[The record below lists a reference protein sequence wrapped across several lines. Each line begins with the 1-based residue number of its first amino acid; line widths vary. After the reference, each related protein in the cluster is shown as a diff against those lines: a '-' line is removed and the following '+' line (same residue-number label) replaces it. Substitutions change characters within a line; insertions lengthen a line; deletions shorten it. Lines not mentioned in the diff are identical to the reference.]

1 MALPAQTLAAIQA
14 AGAAVYAADTALKEA
29 VQSYADQVKLAMAE
43 NPFDMGNDSL
53 FDDWKTVARL
63 SRAVGQ
69 VEAEF
74 QKIYS
79 AATDLSA
86 GAIPAVLTM
95 PSLNAPQATATSDL
109 PMVQEIDATD
119 AVVKKVPKKIKVAA
133 QAKQAATQSTSLS
146 GNAAKVLAR
155 LLDMLNPITFVKIN
169 RAAVGKD
176 IGLPK
181 GSIGA
186 SIAKLI
192 ATGHLIEGG
201 VGEYKLG
208 TPKAK

>member
-1 MALPAQTLAAIQA
+1 MALPAQTLATIQA
-14 AGAAVYAADTALKEA
+14 AGAAIYAADAALKEA
-29 VQSYADQVKLAMAE
+29 VQSYAEQVKLAMAE

-95 PSLNAPQATATSDL
+95 PSLTGPQATAPNDL
-109 PMVQEIDATD
+109 TMVQEIHATD
-119 AVVKKVPKKIKVAA
+119 AVIKKAPKKIKAA
-133 QAKQAATQSTSLS
+133 GKAKPASPQPASLS
-146 GNAAKVLAR
+146 GNSAKVLAR
-155 LLDMLNPITFVKIN
+155 LLGMLNPDHFVKIN
-169 RAAVGKD
+169 RAAVGAE

-186 SIAKLI
+186 SITKLLD
-192 ATGHLIEGG
+192 TGHLIEGG
-201 VGEYKLG
+201 IGEYKLG
-208 TPKAK
+208 TPRAK

>member
-29 VQSYADQVKLAMAE
+29 VQSYAEQVKLAMAE

-74 QKIYS
+74 QKIYK
-79 AATDLSA
+79 AATDLTA
-86 GAIPAVLTM
+86 GAIPGVLNM
-95 PSLNAPQATATSDL
+95 PSLTAPQANETSDL
-109 PMVQEIDATD
+109 TMVQEIDATD
-119 AVVKKVPKKIKVAA
+119 VVIKKVPKKIKAA
-133 QAKQAATQSTSLS
+133 AHAKPAEPHPTSLS
-146 GNAAKVLAR
+146 GNSAKVLAR
-155 LLDMLNPITFVKIN
+155 LLDMMNPITFVKIN
-169 RAAVGKD
+169 RAAIGAE

-186 SIAKLI
+186 SITKLLD
-192 ATGHLIEGG
+192 TGHLIEGG
-201 VGEYKLG
+201 IGEYKLG
-208 TPKAK
+208 AYK

>member
-1 MALPAQTLAAIQA
+1 MALPAQTLATIQA
-14 AGAAVYAADTALKEA
+14 AGAAVYAADAALKEA
-29 VQSYADQVKLAMAE
+29 VQSYAEQVKLAMTE

-74 QKIYS
+74 QKIYG
-79 AATDLSA
+79 AASDLSI
-86 GAIPAVLTM
+86 GAIPAVLSM
-95 PSLNAPQATATSDL
+95 PSLAAPQDL
-109 PMVQEIDATD
+109 ANSELAMVQDIQATD
-119 AVVKKVPKKIKVAA
+119 AVIKKAPKKIKPTTKAKPAA
-133 QAKQAATQSTSLS
+133 SKPATLS
-146 GNAAKVLAR
+146 GNSAKVLAR
-155 LLDMLNPITFVKIN
+155 LLEILNPNHFVKIN
-169 RAAVGKD
+169 RTAVGAE

-186 SIAKLI
+186 SITKLLD
-192 ATGHLIEGG
+192 TGHLIEGG

-208 TPKAK
+208 NPRAK

>member
-1 MALPAQTLAAIQA
+1 MALPAQTLATIQT
-14 AGAAVYAADTALKEA
+14 AGAAIYAADAALKEA

-74 QKIYS
+74 QKIYN

-86 GAIPAVLTM
+86 GAIPAMLTM
-95 PSLNAPQATATSDL
+95 PSLTAPQATATSDL
-109 PMVQEIDATD
+109 AMVQEIEATD
-119 AVVKKVPKKIKVAA
+119 AVIKKAPKKIKAA
-133 QAKQAATQSTSLS
+133 GKAKPASPQPASLS
-146 GNAAKVLAR
+146 GNSAKVLDR
-155 LLDMLNPITFVKIN
+155 LLGMLNPDHFVKIN
-169 RAAVGKD
+169 RAAVGAE

-186 SIAKLI
+186 SITKLLD
-192 ATGHLIEGG
+192 TGHLIEGG
-201 VGEYKLG
+201 IGEYKLG

>member
-1 MALPAQTLAAIQA
+1 MALPAQTLATIQA
-14 AGAAVYAADTALKEA
+14 AGAAIYAADAALKEA
-29 VQSYADQVKLAMAE
+29 VQSYAEQVKLAMAE

-74 QKIYS
+74 QKIYN

-86 GAIPAVLTM
+86 GAVPTVLTM
-95 PSLNAPQATATSDL
+95 PSLTAPQASATSDL
-109 PMVQEIDATD
+109 TMVREIDATD
-119 AVVKKVPKKIKVAA
+119 AVIKKTPKKIKAA
-133 QAKQAATQSTSLS
+133 AKAKPAAPQPASLG
-146 GNAAKVLAR
+146 GNSAKVLAR
-155 LLDMLNPITFVKIN
+155 LLDNLNPNHFVKIN
-169 RAAVGKD
+169 RAAIGAE

>member
-14 AGAAVYAADTALKEA
+14 AGSAVYAADAALKEA
-29 VQSYADQVKLAMAE
+29 VQSYAEQVKLAMAE

-74 QKIYS
+74 QKIYN
-79 AATDLSA
+79 AATDLTA

-95 PSLNAPQATATSDL
+95 PSLNAPQATSPNGLA
-109 PMVQEIDATD
+109 MVQEIDATD

-155 LLDMLNPITFVKIN
+155 LLDMLNPSTFVKIN
-169 RAAVGKD
+169 RAAVGEE

-186 SIAKLI
+186 SIAKLLD
-192 ATGHLIEGG
+192 TGHLIEGG

>member
-1 MALPAQTLAAIQA
+1 MALPVKTLATIQA
-14 AGAAVYAADTALKEA
+14 AGAAIYAADAALKDA
-29 VQSYADQVKLAMAE
+29 VQSYAEQVKLAMAV

-74 QKIYS
+74 QKIYN

-86 GAIPAVLTM
+86 GAIPAVLSM
-95 PSLNAPQATATSDL
+95 PSLTAPQATATNDL
-109 PMVQEIDATD
+109 TMVQEIEATD
-119 AVVKKVPKKIKVAA
+119 AVIKKIPKKIKAA
-133 QAKQAATQSTSLS
+133 GKAKPAASKPTSLS
-146 GNAAKVLAR
+146 GNSAKVLAR
-155 LLDMLNPITFVKIN
+155 LLNMLNSNHFVKIN
-169 RAAVGKD
+169 RAAVGAE

-186 SIAKLI
+186 SITKLLE
-192 ATGHLIEGG
+192 TGHLIEGG
-201 VGEYKLG
+201 IGEYKLG
-208 TPKAK
+208 FPKAK

>member
-1 MALPAQTLAAIQA
+1 MALPAQTLATIQA
-14 AGAAVYAADTALKEA
+14 AGAAIYAADAALKDA
-29 VQSYADQVKLAMAE
+29 VQSYAEQVKLAMAE

-74 QKIYS
+74 QKIYN

-86 GAIPAVLTM
+86 GAVPAVLTM
-95 PSLNAPQATATSDL
+95 PLTVPQASATSDL
-109 PMVQEIDATD
+109 AMVQEIDATD
-119 AVVKKVPKKIKVAA
+119 AVIKKVPKKIKVTGK
-133 QAKQAATQSTSLS
+133 AKPTTSHQTPLS
-146 GNAAKVLAR
+146 GNSAKVLAR
-155 LLDMLNPITFVKIN
+155 LLEILNPNHFVKIN
-169 RAAVGKD
+169 RAAIGAE

-186 SIAKLI
+186 SISKLLE
-192 ATGHLIEGG
+192 TGHLIEGG
-201 VGEYKLG
+201 IGEYKLG
-208 TPKAK
+208 NPKAK

>member
-1 MALPAQTLAAIQA
+1 
-14 AGAAVYAADTALKEA
+14 
-29 VQSYADQVKLAMAE
+29 
-43 NPFDMGNDSL
+43 MGNDSL

-74 QKIYS
+74 QKIYN

-95 PSLNAPQATATSDL
+95 PSLTGPQATAPNDL
-109 PMVQEIDATD
+109 TMVQEIHATD
-119 AVVKKVPKKIKVAA
+119 AVIKKTPKKIKAA
-133 QAKQAATQSTSLS
+133 GNAKPATSQPTSLS
-146 GNAAKVLAR
+146 GNSAKVLAR
-155 LLDMLNPITFVKIN
+155 LLEILNPNHFVKIN
-169 RAAVGKD
+169 RAAVGAE

-186 SIAKLI
+186 SITKLLD
-192 ATGHLIEGG
+192 TGHLIEGG

-208 TPKAK
+208 IPKVK

>member
-1 MALPAQTLAAIQA
+1 MALPAQTLATIQT
-14 AGAAVYAADTALKEA
+14 AGAAIYAADAALKEA
-29 VQSYADQVKLAMAE
+29 VQSYAEQVKLAMAE

-74 QKIYS
+74 QKIYV

-86 GAIPAVLTM
+86 GAIPAVLSM
-95 PSLNAPQATATSDL
+95 PSLTAPLATTTNDL
-109 PMVQEIDATD
+109 SMVQEIEATD
-119 AVVKKVPKKIKVAA
+119 AVIKKAPTKIKAA
-133 QAKQAATQSTSLS
+133 GRKMPTARQPTSLS
-146 GNAAKVLAR
+146 GNSARVLAR
-155 LLDMLNPITFVKIN
+155 LLGLLNPDHFVKIN
-169 RAAVGKD
+169 RAAVGAE

-186 SIAKLI
+186 SITKLLD
-192 ATGHLIEGG
+192 TGHLIEGG
-201 VGEYKLG
+201 IGEYKLG

>member
-1 MALPAQTLAAIQA
+1 MALSAQTLATIQA
-14 AGAAVYAADTALKEA
+14 AGAAVYAADAALKEA
-29 VQSYADQVKLAMAE
+29 VQSYAEQVKLAMTE

-74 QKIYS
+74 QKIYGVAS
-79 AATDLSA
+79 DLSA
-86 GAIPAVLTM
+86 GAIPAVLSM
-95 PSLNAPQATATSDL
+95 PSLAAPQDL
-109 PMVQEIDATD
+109 ANSELAMVQDIQATD
-119 AVVKKVPKKIKVAA
+119 AVIKKAPKKIKPTTKANPAA
-133 QAKQAATQSTSLS
+133 SKPATLS
-146 GNAAKVLAR
+146 GNPAKVLAR
-155 LLDMLNPITFVKIN
+155 LLELLNPNHFVKIN
-169 RAAVGKD
+169 RTAVGVE

-186 SIAKLI
+186 SITKLLD
-192 ATGHLIEGG
+192 TGHLIEGG

-208 TPKAK
+208 NPRAK

>member
-1 MALPAQTLAAIQA
+1 MALPAQTLATIQA
-14 AGAAVYAADTALKEA
+14 AGAAVYAADAALKEA

-43 NPFDMGNDSL
+43 NPFDLGNDSL
-53 FDDWKTVARL
+53 FDGWKTVARL

-74 QKIYS
+74 QKIYN

-86 GAIPAVLTM
+86 EAIPAVLTL
-95 PSLNAPQATATSDL
+95 PSLNAPQATSPNGLA
-109 PMVQEIDATD
+109 MVQDIDATD
-119 AVVKKVPKKIKVAA
+119 AVVKKVPKKIKAA
-133 QAKQAATQSTSLS
+133 VQAKPAASQPTSLS

-169 RAAVGKD
+169 RAAVGEE

>member
-1 MALPAQTLAAIQA
+1 MALPAQTLTTIQA
-14 AGAAVYAADTALKEA
+14 AGAAIFAADSALKEA
-29 VQSYADQVKLAMAE
+29 VQSYAEQVKLAMAE

-74 QKIYS
+74 QKIYG
-79 AATDLSA
+79 AASDLSA
-86 GAIPAVLTM
+86 GAIPAVLSM
-95 PSLNAPQATATSDL
+95 PSLVAPQELANSELA
-109 PMVQEIDATD
+109 MVQDIQATD
-119 AVVKKVPKKIKVAA
+119 AVIKKAPKKIKPTTKAKPAA
-133 QAKQAATQSTSLS
+133 SKPATLS
-146 GNAAKVLAR
+146 GNSAKVLAR
-155 LLDMLNPITFVKIN
+155 LLEILNPNHFVKIN
-169 RAAVGKD
+169 RTAVGAE

-186 SIAKLI
+186 SITKLLDM
-192 ATGHLIEGG
+192 GHLIEGG

-208 TPKAK
+208 NPRAK

>member
-1 MALPAQTLAAIQA
+1 MPLPTQTLAAIQA
-14 AGAAVYAADTALKEA
+14 AGAAVYAADVALKEA

-43 NPFDMGNDSL
+43 NPFNMDNDSL
-53 FDDWKTVARL
+53 FEDWKTVARL

-74 QKIYS
+74 QKIYG

-95 PSLNAPQATATSDL
+95 PSLTAPQAKDNSELA
-109 PMVQEIDATD
+109 MVQEVDATD
-119 AVVKKVPKKIKVAA
+119 AVIKKTSKKIKAKAKAKPAA
-133 QAKQAATQSTSLS
+133 RKQTLS
-146 GNAAKVLAR
+146 GNSTKVLAR
-155 LLDMLNPITFVKIN
+155 LMEILNPDHFVKIN
-169 RAAVGKD
+169 LSAIGVE

-186 SIAKLI
+186 SITKLI
-192 ATGHLIEGG
+192 DTGHLIPGS

-208 TPKAK
+208 TPRAK